1 MAASVALLHEPTVQ
15 MPLSQLLMG
24 SMTDESEEPIKID
37 TREDGLRQASESGLV
52 AIDPRA
58 LVQPEETL
66 VITQVSTYVN
76 SQTDMV
82 KTHCAWAA
90 ERESKMRATGIN
102 MLRE

>member
-1 MAASVALLHEPTVQ
+1 MALLHEPTVQ
-15 MPLSQLLMG
+15 MLLSQLLMG

-66 VITQVSTYVN
+66 VITEVN
-76 SQTDMV
+76 M
-82 KTHCAWAA
+82 
-90 ERESKMRATGIN
+90 
-102 MLRE
+102 